1 MRTTSRAHP
10 VIACLAFFAL
20 LLPAGAAQAKSV
32 TVTDAMD
39 RAVTIELPVRRAVV
53 LSDDAMEVVRLMG
66 RMDRVVGTS
75 TYIKSR
81 EPFYPE
87 VAGMADVGRAFTPNL
102 EAIAA
107 LRPDLVVTWTKWPG
121 QEMEERLKPF
131 GIQVLRLE
139 LYLVPLI
146 EREVR
151 VLGEVFEARDK
162 AEAYLD
168 WNRERTAELTACIG
182 DGPRPRVLLE
192 SFSPMQIYGL
202 GSGVDTLCEL
212 AGGDNVGRALSISS
226 ALVDTEW
233 VVRAAPD
240 AVFKSVTLR
249 LETPDREQRRLDAIR
264 DEIAA
269 RPGWS
274 MVPAVRE
281 KRVFAMSTDVG
292 GGPRYVVG
300 LAYMLGRLHPGR
312 CSGIN
317 PEALHREYLERFH
330 GRRLDGAFLSSPMP

>member
-1 MRTTSRAHP
+1 MRTRGRAHLLA
-10 VIACLAFFAL
+10 ACAALFGL
-20 LLPAGAAQAKSV
+20 LLAAGAAQARSV

-39 RAVTIELPVRRAVV
+39 RAVTIELPVRRVV
-53 LSDDAMEVVRLMG
+53 ILSDDAMEVVRLMG

-87 VAGMADVGRAFTPNL
+87 VAGVADVGRAFTPNL
-102 EAIAA
+102 EAIVA

-139 LYLVPLI
+139 LYLIPLI

-162 AEAYLD
+162 TEAYLA
-168 WNRERTAELTACIG
+168 WNRERAAGLTACLG
-182 DGPRPRVLLE
+182 SGPRPKVLLE
-192 SFSPMQIYGL
+192 SFSPMQAYGR
-202 GSGVDTLCEL
+202 GSGMDSLCEL
-212 AGGDNVGRALSISS
+212 AGGDNVGRALSITS

-233 VVRAAPD
+233 VVRSAPD
-240 AVFKSVTLR
+240 VVIKSVTLR
-249 LETPDREQRRLDAIR
+249 LETQEKEQRRLDAIR
-264 DEIAA
+264 DEISS
-269 RPGWS
+269 RPGWNL
-274 MVPAVRE
+274 VPAVRK
-281 KRVFAMSTDVG
+281 KRVLAMSTDVG

-300 LAYMLGRLHPGR
+300 LAYMLRWLHPGQ
-312 CSGIN
+312 CPGID

-330 GRRLDGAFLSSPMP
+330 GQRLEGAFVSSPIP